1 MEVKLKL
8 LKKNLNL
15 LSNNIL
21 KELRGNFFMSI
32 GRVFQSGKALF
43 TDLNKLQLL
52 LDLMTQIM
60 SFEQVL

>member
-1 MEVKLKL
+1 
-8 LKKNLNL
+8 
-15 LSNNIL
+15 
-21 KELRGNFFMSI
+21 MSI